1 MIGLKAQMD
10 MMDPVLWDDL
20 DNDLLKEKVLGQA
33 PSLVRLTLIHRH
45 SLAQYDLRSARDFGL
60 HDARDGIT

>member
-20 DNDLLKEKVLGQA
+20 DNDLLKEKVLGQT
-33 PSLVRLTLIHRH
+33 PSLVRLTLIHH